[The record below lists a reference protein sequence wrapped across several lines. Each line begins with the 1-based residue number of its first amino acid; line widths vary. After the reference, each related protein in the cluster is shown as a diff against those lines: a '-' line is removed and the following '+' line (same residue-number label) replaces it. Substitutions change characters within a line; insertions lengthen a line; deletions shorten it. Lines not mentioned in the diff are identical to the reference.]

1 MELVFAMVG
10 GASAALV
17 AFAVHRWRGDDARR
31 TRRVLRKARV
41 VPIAELVDGQLACIV
56 GRVEREGEL
65 VTSLMENR
73 PCVAFDTITHV
84 IERDRDFTAP
94 VVSKATRHMVP
105 FFVVDQTGRARID
118 APQAAL
124 CNTPS
129 SSKRSW
135 VERIVEEG
143 ATVRLVGSVVLDPTE
158 RDTREHGFRD
168 GAWKATITGTVKF
181 PLLIDVVDP

>member
-10 GASAALV
+10 GASAVLA

-41 VPIAELVDGQLACIV
+41 IPISELVDGQLACIV
-56 GRVEREGEL
+56 GQVVRGETL
-65 VTSLMENR
+65 TTSLMQNL

-84 IERDRDFTAP
+84 VEHDQDFTAP

-105 FFVVDQTGRARID
+105 FFVVDKTGRARID

-124 CNTPS
+124 CNKPS
-129 SSKRSW
+129 SSKRTW

-143 ATVRLVGSVVLDPTE
+143 ATVRLVGSVLLDPTE

-168 GAWKATITGTVKF
+168 GAWKVTITGTVKF
-181 PLLIDVVDP
+181 PLLIDVVD